1 MTAYDGPQL
10 PHHYLEDKVFVI
22 FHAWNPIRFIIFTI
36 ITLIV
41 YSAVLNNHE
50 LSIFLRFGS
59 GGALSSSTC
68 FDLVDSDLV
77 SGTTAGFVLFLTTTP
92 FRIFLEESFLLVD
105 GLAAT
110 GAADTI

>member
-1 MTAYDGPQL
+1 M
-10 PHHYLEDKVFVI
+10 
-22 FHAWNPIRFIIFTI
+22 
-36 ITLIV
+36 
-41 YSAVLNNHE
+41 YSTVLNNHK

-59 GGALSSSTC
+59 GGALSSTLL
-68 FDLVDSDLV
+68 DLVDSDLE
-77 SGTTAGFVLFLTTTP
+77 SRTLGETAGFILFLTTTP